1 MHILIT
7 GGTGFIGQLFICHS
21 ENDQFTVVS
30 RNPHKAKLQFTDC
43 PQVTE
48 ITQLESLTTLDS
60 FDAVINLAG
69 EPIID
74 KRWSPRQ
81 KDVIR
86 TSRWHTTDHLVH
98 CFENSQSPPDTFIS
112 GSAIGFYGDQGD
124 TELTETVAVNA
135 NDFSAE
141 LCQGW
146 EQRAMKIQDK
156 CRLVI
161 LRTGIV
167 MHPKFGALQRMILP
181 FKMGLGGPIGSGQH
195 YFSWI
200 HWQDMINGIRYL
212 LDNKQLSGAFN
223 MTAPT
228 PVTNKEFASALG
240 YAVNRPA
247 FMPMPPFVL
256 SILLGEASELLTVS
270 QRVLPAALHESGFEF
285 TYTEVNKC
293 LQNLMND
300 G

>member
-7 GGTGFIGQLFICHS
+7 GGTGFIGQLFIRHS
-21 ENDQFTVVS
+21 ANDQFTVVS
-30 RNPHKAKLQFTDC
+30 RNPIKAKQQFSDA

-48 ITQLESLTTLDS
+48 VVELEALSSLDA

-74 KRWSPRQ
+74 KRWTPRQ

-86 TSRWHTTDHLVH
+86 ASRWSTTDHLVR
-98 CFENSQSPPDTFIS
+98 CFENSDNPPDVFIS
-112 GSAIGFYGDQGD
+112 GSAIGYYGEQGD
-124 TELTETVAVNA
+124 KQITESLIADA
-135 NDFSAE
+135 NDFSAD
-141 LCQGW
+141 LCQQW
-146 EQRAMKIQDK
+146 EQRAQQIQDK
-156 CRLVI
+156 CRFVI

-212 LDNKQLSGAFN
+212 LDNNQMSGVFN
-223 MTAPT
+223 MTAPN
-228 PVTNKEFASALG
+228 PVTNKAFATALG
-240 YAVNRPA
+240 RAVNRPA

-270 QRVLPAALHESGFEF
+270 QRVLPTALHESGFEF